1 MIVSREERE
10 AFWNQP
16 GQVTNFDPHL
26 EELST
31 REILKLIPDGLK
43 VADIGCG
50 GGNPIIAAALANP
63 NGRFHG
69 FDASKAMIEA
79 ATTLNTAKNL
89 EFRVR
94 NIAEP
99 LVHPFM
105 AFETRFDIVLSR
117 RLLINLNY
125 GEKIRVLDNII
136 KMLNPHGKYI
146 MCECWQEPLDRINA
160 MRKVLGAEAIP
171 VRPVN
176 EYLTQDFARELW
188 ARFTPLSIA
197 PRTYGSLY
205 YFISRVFNARGDY
218 NDPINLKA
226 MRLVESGFD
235 PLTAEYGYCPE
246 SIWILKPRR

>member
-1 MIVSREERE
+1 MEGIAQRKEYWE
-10 AFWNQP
+10 QP

-31 REILKLIPDGLK
+31 KEILKLIPDGLK

-50 GGNPIIAAALANP
+50 NGHPIIEAALANP

-69 FDASKAMIEA
+69 FDASGAMIAEA
-79 ATTLNTAKNL
+79 TKLNTASNL
-89 EFRVR
+89 EFKIVD
-94 NIAEP
+94 IAETLMHP
-99 LVHPFM
+99 LM

-205 YFISRVFNARGDY
+205 YIISRVFNARGDY

-226 MRLVESGFD
+226 IRLVESGFD